1 MSSSAQYNLIMD
13 KTIMKNKTI
22 DAAYENSS
30 LVVNANYYYFIVLL
44 FVVILLIC
52 LLMRLALLSDR
63 VQYGG
68 SHKHSYPLFLIII
81 ILFSITCLFTIYK
94 LLSNNKAK

>member
-1 MSSSAQYNLIMD
+1 MSNSAQYNLIMD
-13 KTIMKNKTI
+13 KMIMKNQTI
-22 DAAYENSS
+22 DSAYENSS

-44 FVVILLIC
+44 FVVILLVC
-52 LLMRLALLSDR
+52 LLIRLSFLSDR

-68 SHKHSYPLFLIII
+68 SHKHSYPLFLVIIL
-81 ILFSITCLFTIYK
+81 LFSITCLFTIYK